1 MTAWAHLSH
10 EVLLA
15 DWDLYDEEGWD
26 EEDL

>member
-1 MTAWAHLSH
+1 MTAWVHLSH

-15 DWDLYDEEGWD
+15 GWDLYDDEGWD